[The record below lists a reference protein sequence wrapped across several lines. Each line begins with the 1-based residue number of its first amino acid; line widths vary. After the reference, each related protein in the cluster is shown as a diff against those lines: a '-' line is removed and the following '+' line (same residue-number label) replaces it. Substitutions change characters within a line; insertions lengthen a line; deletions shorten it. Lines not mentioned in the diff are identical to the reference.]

1 MENVS
6 DQELRRLLSAK
17 GHSIGPITNTT
28 RSIYQKL
35 YTKLLEEEDRAIEVK
50 LGSPIQ
56 SPKPDPADTPVL
68 RNKLKRSP
76 LTDDEK
82 LSEATFSVPEEKK
95 KKGIPTYVAPSLR
108 RSTIER
114 TALSKKLAEEAGET
128 NPKKSSLRVP
138 GVRVTETSAS
148 LKTKI
153 DAAEKAETKQTRGLS
168 NTNKLNVTMG
178 STPGY
183 MRATSSTL
191 KKDSK
196 KDAGSKKTDMNSTR
210 TRMRRSI
217 RLAARRSIRRAG
229 QPTPVTKRDKD
240 YIPKVG
246 GSAIRKAKDTP
257 SAAPKSKGGPA
268 ASGKKKR
275 APWDVKGRL
284 EDVTNLYSALKVEK
298 EDMEEKMTDLEAD
311 VEQKTEDLEILK
323 IENDKLKSDLTSTTE
338 QLSEVNMKCHEQQFK
353 LDEAVVERNEKVASY
368 ERVKRER
375 DELEED
381 FSRTKSKMREAENRA
396 DDLERD
402 LRRANNAREEVE
414 ENLAKSKKHVGELDD
429 KIEELK
435 QDIEKLNTTIAN
447 KDSKICEIERIL
459 EKERGEKG
467 DVHNVLRRKEEHI
480 EHLDS
485 KIASLE
491 KTIKDLNETVAE
503 KNNKIDSL
511 EGNLSK
517 EQRNHRDINRV
528 LSDRESQIC
537 DLDQK
542 LAVCTERL
550 LAGEKLRRKLHNTI
564 QELKGNIRVYCRV
577 RPFLSSEVITGQPT
591 HEIPQMDFGKD
602 NSNITISSLQGEKL
616 GRKGELLNNSFN
628 FDHVFGPRHTQE
640 DTFAEVSGL
649 VQSALD
655 GYNVCIFAYGQTGSG
670 KTHTMQGPIDPTSE
684 YRGIIPRAMEQVFKT
699 GEEMAD
705 QGWNYVFTASFL
717 EIYNEN
723 LHDLIS
729 SSDSKIEIKLVNE
742 KSREV
747 EVTNVKSI
755 IVQNCYDVHEL
766 LLKANKN
773 RTVAATK
780 CNERSSRSHSVFRLK
795 IEGKNTKNGDTCV
808 GNLNLVDLAGSER
821 VAHSGSTGQRL
832 KEAQAINTSL
842 SELGNVMM
850 ALQEKKTHI
859 PYRNS
864 KLTYLLCNSLGGNSK
879 TLMFVNV
886 SPLDKHTNESI
897 NSLRFAS
904 KVNKVDLGT
913 AKKNK

>member
-628 FDHVFGPRHTQE
+628 FDHVFGCTILLTS
-640 DTFAEVSGL
+640 TF
-649 VQSALD
+649 Q
-655 GYNVCIFAYGQTGSG
+655 
-670 KTHTMQGPIDPTSE
+670 
-684 YRGIIPRAMEQVFKT
+684 T

-795 IEGKNTKNGDTCV
+795 IEGKIQRTVRIKFHLNLCDTCV

>member
-35 YTKLLEEEDRAIEVK
+35 YTKLLEEDRAIEVK

-196 KDAGSKKTDMNSTR
+196 KDAGSKKT
-210 TRMRRSI
+210 
-217 RLAARRSIRRAG
+217 A
-229 QPTPVTKRDKD
+229 TPVTKRDKD